1 MNWVFLSLLAPL
13 FWALSN
19 FIDKYIL
26 EKHTKNLFDYM
37 FFSTITSWLFF
48 IVITL
53 FIGIPEINWYFLIP
67 ISTGVMLIYSYGF
80 YGKAL
85 EQSETSSL
93 VLLFSLIPLITVF
106 LAFIFLGQTLSL
118 REIVGSMIVLFGAVV
133 VSFEKSKGVVTKGLG
148 MILIAIIIWSAVN
161 ILVAYGLTKMSFWDY
176 FILENL
182 GSALAGVVLLVIPS
196 MRQQVIEGIKTAG
209 IQKYFWFFW
218 NNSLDFLGQMSIKKA
233 LSLTS
238 AVGLVAVITQ
248 VQSFYAILIGVL
260 LTLLVPQIMKEDIT
274 VPTLLKKSIGAVIM
288 FIGIYFLS
296 V

>member
-1 MNWVFLSLLAPL
+1 MNWLFLSLLAPL

-67 ISTGVMLIYSYGF
+67 ISTGMMLIYSYGF
-80 YGKAL
+80 YGKVL

-93 VLLFSLIPLITVF
+93 VLLFSLIPLITVL

-196 MRQQVIEGIKTAG
+196 MRQQVVEGIKTAG
-209 IQKYFWFFW
+209 IKNISGF
-218 NNSLDFLGQMSIKKA
+218 S
-233 LSLTS
+233 
-238 AVGLVAVITQ
+238 
-248 VQSFYAILIGVL
+248 
-260 LTLLVPQIMKEDIT
+260 
-274 VPTLLKKSIGAVIM
+274 
-288 FIGIYFLS
+288 GII

>member
-1 MNWVFLSLLAPL
+1 MIWVFLSLLAPL

-26 EKHTKNLFDYM
+26 EKHTNNLFDYM
-37 FFSTITSWLFF
+37 FFSTITNWLFF

-53 FIGIPEINWYFLIP
+53 FIGIPEINWYSLIP

-85 EQSETSSL
+85 EQGETSSL
-93 VLLFSLIPLITVF
+93 VLLFSLTPLITVL
-106 LAFIFLGQTLSL
+106 LAFIFLGQILSL
-118 REIVGSMIVLFGAVV
+118 NETIGSIITLFGAVF
-133 VSFEKSKGVVTKGLG
+133 VSFEKGKGVVTRGLG

-161 ILVAYGLTKMSFWDY
+161 ILVVYGLTKMSFWDY
-176 FILENL
+176 FILDNL
-182 GSALAGVVLLVIPS
+182 GSALAGVALLVIPS
-196 MRQQVIEGIKTAG
+196 IRQQVVRGIKTAG
-209 IQKYFWFFW
+209 IKKYFWFFW

-238 AVGLVAVITQ
+238 AVGLVSVITQ

-274 VPTLLKKSIGAVIM
+274 VSTLVKKSIGAVIM
-288 FIGIYFLS
+288 FIGIYILS